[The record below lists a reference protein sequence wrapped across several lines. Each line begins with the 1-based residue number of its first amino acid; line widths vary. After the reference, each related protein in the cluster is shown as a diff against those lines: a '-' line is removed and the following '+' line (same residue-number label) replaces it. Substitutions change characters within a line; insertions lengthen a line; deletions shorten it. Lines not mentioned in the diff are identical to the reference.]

1 MNSTSQP
8 DDTLLGCESLDVR
21 VPGRQLV
28 ESLDFELRRGELI
41 AILGRNGAGK
51 TLTLT
56 TLAGLRTPDAGVV
69 RLLGDDIAQIKRR
82 QVARHLAL
90 LPQVI
95 DDIFPATVMD
105 TALIGRH
112 PHIEPLGWESQEDY
126 AAARAALET
135 TGLDGLAERDIF
147 TLSGGERRRLAISQV
162 LTQAP
167 DIYLLDEPTNHLDPQ
182 HQLDTLEVFRRAA
195 DDGAGVIASVHDVNL
210 AVRFADRCLLLFGD
224 GRWRLGE
231 TREILDEETLGE
243 LYATQMEA
251 VTWRSQKLFVPAS
264 GHPAA

>member
-1 MNSTSQP
+1 MNNSGRP
-8 DDTLLGCESLDVR
+8 DDRLLDCESLDVR

-28 ESLDFELRRGELI
+28 ESLNFELRRGEVV
-41 AILGRNGAGK
+41 AVLGRNGTGK

-69 RLLGDDIAQIKRR
+69 RLLGSDIAQVKRR
-82 QVARHLAL
+82 QVARSLAL
-90 LPQVI
+90 LPQII

-112 PHIEPLGWESQEDY
+112 PHIEPLGWESREDY
-126 AAARAALET
+126 AAARAALQKA
-135 TGLDGLAERDIF
+135 GLDSLAERDIF
-147 TLSGGERRRLAISQV
+147 TLSGGERRRLAIAQV

-182 HQLDTLEVFRRAA
+182 HQLDTLQVFRRVA
-195 DDGAGVIASVHDVNL
+195 DDGAGVIASMHDVNL

-231 TREILDEETLGE
+231 TREILDEDTLGE

-264 GHPAA
+264 GNPPA

>member
-1 MNSTSQP
+1 VNSASDR
-8 DDTLLGCESLDVR
+8 DDGLLGCGSLDVS

-28 ESLDFELRRGELI
+28 ESLDFELRRGEI
-41 AILGRNGAGK
+41 VAILGRNGAGK

-56 TLAGLRTPDAGVV
+56 TLAGLRIPDAGVV
-69 RLLGDDIAQIKRR
+69 HLLGMDIARVKR
-82 QVARHLAL
+82 QQAARHLAL

-112 PHIEPLGWESQEDY
+112 PHIGALSWESQEDY
-126 AAARAALET
+126 AAARAALQT
-135 TGLDGLAERDIF
+135 MGLDDLAQRDIL
-147 TLSGGERRRLAISQV
+147 TLSGGERRRLAIAQV

-167 DIYLLDEPTNHLDPQ
+167 DVYLLDEPTNHLDPQ

-195 DDGAGVIASVHDVNL
+195 DNGAGVIASVHDVNL

-224 GRWRLGE
+224 GRWQLGP
-231 TREILDEETLGE
+231 TREILDGDTLGE